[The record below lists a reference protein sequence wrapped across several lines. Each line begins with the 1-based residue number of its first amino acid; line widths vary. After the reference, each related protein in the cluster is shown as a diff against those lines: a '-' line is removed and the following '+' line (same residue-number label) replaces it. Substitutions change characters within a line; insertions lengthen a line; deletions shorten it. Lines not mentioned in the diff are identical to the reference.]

1 MSGGQEPANDDGAAA
16 DDDTDHRTAGG
27 VNGGDAGDSVSV
39 VIPVGRVDHEL
50 ALQLEALAGQSF
62 DRRWELIVSLNTPDA
77 EARTE
82 LEALART
89 WADGGRFEPTVV
101 DSSDVRSASHA
112 RNVGAWAASGELL
125 VFCDGDDI
133 ADADWLRTLVGAV
146 GADRAVG
153 GHLDET
159 VLAVPGQEDW
169 RPPATP
175 DGLPT
180 FLGHPYLV
188 SANMALHREHFE
200 AVGGFDTELIRGED
214 IALSWDLIER
224 GLTLDYC
231 GDAVIHYRHRRGLWP
246 MMKQHY
252 LYGRGF
258 SQILARRGVP
268 GQDGRPGLSSLKPN
282 NQAVARKNFP
292 YVARRGS
299 IAVGRVLGLVDER
312 LNHRARATS

>member
-1 MSGGQEPANDDGAAA
+1 MASGPQLPMTDGE
-16 DDDTDHRTAGG
+16 DGS
-27 VNGGDAGDSVSV
+27 DAGHPAAERVSV

-50 ALQLEALAGQSF
+50 GLQLEALAGQSY
-62 DRRWELIVSLNTPDA
+62 DRSWELILSLNTPDQT
-77 EARTE
+77 ARAE
-82 LEALART
+82 LETLAGT
-89 WADGGRFEPTVV
+89 WADGAQFEPTVV

-112 RNVGAWAASGELL
+112 RNVGASAASGELL

-133 ADADWLRTLVGAV
+133 ADVDWLATIAGAV
-146 GADRAVG
+146 DTDRAVG

-188 SANMALHREHFE
+188 SANMALHRAHFD

-224 GLTLDYC
+224 GLTLEYC

-282 NQAVARKNFP
+282 SQAVARKNFP